1 MGLQR
6 RPVWDQSPLAQCS
19 HCLGYGHSRRFCKE
33 ASEKCAHC
41 VGGTT
46 SVQGGILLAAG
57 ALDSHARTELAEG
70 LSAEENTGHVSLRFI
85 QSNLQRSKLA
95 TSELLVEADRRR
107 IAVALVQEPYVGSIG
122 ELRRYQDAE
131 SSKGDSA
138 KGPVKA
144 AIIVL
149 DSGVDVEEDQTL
161 IDENVTAAVI

>member
-1 MGLQR
+1 MGR
-6 RPVWDQSPLAQCS
+6 DS
-19 HCLGYGHSRRFCKE
+19 
-33 ASEKCAHC
+33 
-41 VGGTT
+41 

-122 ELRRYQDAE
+122 ELRRYPGCRVVQKATPRR
-131 SSKGDSA
+131 
-138 KGPVKA
+138 GPVKA

-149 DSGVDVEEDQTL
+149 DSGVDVEEDQTSSTKTSRL
-161 IDENVTAAVI
+161 P